1 MEQHFFRD
9 GFEHYLRDSVDNFRI
24 YPTRKVW
31 NSIYNNMH
39 PGRRWPSLSVLLMLI
54 FALIYIGINH
64 SQHLSKPDVTNTGS
78 YSLQA
83 NTNPAPAGFTK
94 LISANGNINQNSPA
108 QTGNANINNTTKS
121 QPAAGSSLH
130 KIKIHTGTSQQV
142 TQTALIQTTVQA
154 EPTDPASASHGKMR
168 SETEPANTQLVL
180 SPGIHF
186 TGMDASDSKTS
197 IIILSPDPVINP
209 EEMMLMALRN
219 ADIANRKNIDEIDL
233 NNPQNISEKEWMED
247 FAFHNKPRL
256 KKWKTNVDY
265 SAYVTPSMGY
275 RSFKANMHY
284 DASARISAI
293 SPLSNAYSNNPEVD
307 QYPAVN
313 YEAGAAARY
322 HYNRNL
328 LLKFGVQFNYENYLV
343 MATRL
348 NHSTATT
355 LLLNNQN
362 SGTPYLVSKSSN
374 LSNINGLAAT
384 SINNNSF
391 QVSVPIGVDFRLAG
405 NQKIEWFAG
414 ATLQPGYVFGGQ
426 SLLISSDHKYYI
438 NDNSLRRK
446 WNLNTGIESYLTY
459 KTNAGISL
467 LAGPQFRYQVF
478 SSYSNQYSYKENL
491 YNIGMKIGVIKKF

>member
-24 YPTRKVW
+24 YPSRKTW

-64 SQHLSKPDVTNTGS
+64 SRQLTQDGISTASSSMQANVNKAPTAFAEIISSNGSGSISQNAPAKAGNINNPTQGRSVSVNNRHSKIRRNTGF
-78 YSLQA
+78 SLQA
-83 NTNPAPAGFTK
+83 
-94 LISANGNINQNSPA
+94 A
-108 QTGNANINNTTKS
+108 QTPLNQTGVPEEQPESGITSRNEILTGNELITIQSHSNQDGHLTDMGLGGAEILIIS
-121 QPAAGSSLH
+121 QA
-130 KIKIHTGTSQQV
+130 
-142 TQTALIQTTVQA
+142 
-154 EPTDPASASHGKMR
+154 
-168 SETEPANTQLVL
+168 
-180 SPGIHF
+180 
-186 TGMDASDSKTS
+186 
-197 IIILSPDPVINP
+197 PVINP
-209 EEMMLMALRN
+209 EKIMLTALRN
-219 ADIANRKNIDEIDL
+219 ADIKERKNADEITL
-233 NNPQNISEKEWMED
+233 NNQQNISEKEWMED
-247 FAFHNKPRL
+247 FAFHNKPRM

-265 SAYVTPSMGY
+265 SAYITPSMGY
-275 RSFKANMHY
+275 RSFKANVRF
-284 DASARISAI
+284 DAAARTAAI
-293 SPLSNAYSNNPEVD
+293 SPLSNAYSSNPEVD
-307 QYPAVN
+307 QYPTIN

-348 NHSTATT
+348 NHTTSTT
-355 LLLNNQN
+355 LLLNDQN
-362 SGTPYLVSKSSN
+362 SGSPYLVSKSSN

-384 SINNNSF
+384 SMNNNSF

-405 NQKIEWFAG
+405 NQKIQWFAG
-414 ATLQPGYVFGGQ
+414 ATLQPGFVFGGQ
-426 SLLISSDHKYYI
+426 SLLISSDHKNYI
-438 NDNSLRRK
+438 SDNSLRRK

-459 KTNAGISL
+459 KTDAGISL

-478 SSYSNQYSYKENL
+478 SSYNNQYSYKENL